1 MHNSLQLSTFA
12 SNAPVSASKLVTVA
26 PSWGQAQMSTGGK
39 ASRAVS
45 KFRLSSDYPNQS
57 RPTNH
62 ISIASTIMCQRIS
75 LTGLK
80 TGSGVPDMSLCSRI
94 LRPSMPPARALP
106 LPCFLS
112 TAIGPIVRAL
122 CEPAAA
128 ASFSNR
134 LRRFCRASS
143 SCVATKLVDATGLV
157 VENAALRWALGIALG
172 LHLNQLDLVGVAQLP
187 HFLRF
192 AEVLFRLQT
201 STSSEERPGNRR
213 REDLRFQLEICPIDC
228 PHCLVREGLK
238 DSLP

>member
-1 MHNSLQLSTFA
+1 
-12 SNAPVSASKLVTVA
+12 
-26 PSWGQAQMSTGGK
+26 
-39 ASRAVS
+39 
-45 KFRLSSDYPNQS
+45 
-57 RPTNH
+57 
-62 ISIASTIMCQRIS
+62 
-75 LTGLK
+75 
-80 TGSGVPDMSLCSRI
+80 
-94 LRPSMPPARALP
+94 MPPARALP

-134 LRRFCRASS
+134 FRRFCRASS
-143 SCVATKLVDATGLV
+143 SCVATKLVDARGLV
-157 VENAALRWALGIALG
+157 VESAALRCALGIALG
-172 LHLNQLDLVGVAQLP
+172 LHPNQLDLVGVAQLAY
-187 HFLRF
+187 FLRF